1 MTGRIHKVLT
11 DKTHRRV
18 FFLALRRL
26 NVLKTLWF
34 NFRTLPFRQAVR
46 LPVWIYG
53 RVSFVSL
60 CGRVEI
66 RAERISPAMIHLGFP
81 EDMYFNP
88 KYGGVIYNDGE
99 LIFDGKLIAACGYN
113 FRTYPGGRIHFGQE
127 IKIGDRANFI
137 SRSAGIRIGD
147 HTRIA
152 FETVVMDSGFHFIRE
167 LGSPLVHSVESEVIL
182 GKYNWIS
189 NRTVVGKGT
198 RTPDNLIVAS
208 GSLLNKDYT
217 ASVPE
222 YSLVG
227 GTPAKLIKTG
237 VTRVW
242 NGRTEDALRE
252 YFARSGAPTM
262 EMDDTMPVK

>member
-18 FFLALRRL
+18 LFLALRRL

-60 CGRVEI
+60 RGRVEI

-88 KYGGVIYNDGE
+88 KYGGVIYNDGKI
-99 LIFDGKLIAACGYN
+99 IFEGEFSSACGYN
-113 FRTYPGGRIHFGQE
+113 FHTYEGGEIVFGKKTHAGAK
-127 IKIGDRANFI
+127 INMVSRRKITIGDF
-137 SRSAGIRIGD
+137 
-147 HTRIA
+147 TR
-152 FETVVMDSGFHFIRE
+152 FGFDVLVMDTGFHYVKNMENSRVSDTA
-167 LGSPLVHSVESEVIL
+167 GEVVF

-189 NRTVVGKGT
+189 TRTVVFKGT

>member
-1 MTGRIHKVLT
+1 MAGRWHKVLT
-11 DKTHRRV
+11 SKTHRHV
-18 FFLALRRL
+18 FFLVLRRL

-60 CGRVEI
+60 RGRVEI
-66 RAERISPAMIHLGFP
+66 RAPRVFPAMIHLGFP

-99 LIFDGKLIAACGYN
+99 IIFNGEFSAACGYN
-113 FRTYPGGRIHFGQE
+113 FHTYEKGSICFGGKVHLGARV
-127 IKIGDRANFI
+127 NFI
-137 SRSAGIRIGD
+137 SRLAGIRIGD
-147 HTRIA
+147 YTRIG
-152 FETVVMDSGFHFIRE
+152 FETIIMDSAYHFIQDMDSRQVR
-167 LGSPLVHSVESEVIL
+167 GVDDPVIL
-182 GKYNWIS
+182 GQYNWLPTKI
-189 NRTVVGKGT
+189 VVSKGT

-217 ASVPE
+217 GSVPE

-242 NGRTEDALRE
+242 NGQTEDALRE
-252 YFARSGAPTM
+252 YFARTGASTL

>member
-11 DKTHRRV
+11 DRTHRRV
-18 FFLALRRL
+18 LFLALRRL

-60 CGRVEI
+60 RGRVEI

-99 LIFDGKLIAACGYN
+99 LIFEGGMYAMCGYN
-113 FRTYPGGRIHFGQE
+113 FHTYPGGRIVFGSETKCGAKNTWVSRKE
-127 IKIGDRANFI
+127 IRVGK
-137 SRSAGIRIGD
+137 
-147 HTRIA
+147 HTRLGYDLL
-152 FETVVMDSGFHFIRE
+152 VMDSNFHFTKDRE
-167 LGSPLVHSVESEVIL
+167 TSTVRKVDHTVVFGQ
-182 GKYNWIS
+182 YNWINS
-189 NRTVVGKGT
+189 RVIINAGT

-252 YFARSGAPTM
+252 HFARSGAPTM